1 MRHGVHTMKFYSND
15 LDFDGVW
22 TVPDDWKNSVS
33 ADSCAQPSPS
43 RWSRYVDGSP
53 RSAPRLVITRQPE
66 EQHRARYLSE
76 GSRGAIKDRSGTSYC
91 TIQLLGHYR
100 PTRVEI
106 FAGTCSENSTA
117 HEQYQL
123 IGVCGKGAIATP
135 CRKMIADDGIHCLE
149 ITLRPET
156 NMTAVLDCVGI
167 LKICGN
173 DTRRRAS
180 KSAKNNNANCS
191 VRLVFRAYVSF
202 ENGSESVIR
211 TESEPIRCVQQL
223 GTPEVLKISRYS
235 ASASGG
241 DELFIIGRNFD
252 RNTSVLFREYRNDGT
267 LLWSAE
273 ASIIHQYLHQCHLVC
288 ILPPYPNV
296 SRGGSATLTVCCGTK
311 SSHPLSFHFAA
322 AEVIDDWRPPS
333 SPDYLR
339 DDKFCIPDERIA
351 SDDSELHGIAAK
363 RTRP

>member
-1 MRHGVHTMKFYSND
+1 MSFECSYSND

-91 TIQLLGHYR
+91 TIQVRMSIQLATLFR
-100 PTRVEI
+100 MR
-106 FAGTCSENSTA
+106 TCSENSTA

-252 RNTSVLFREYRNDGT
+252 RNTSVLFREYRN
-267 LLWSAE
+267 
-273 ASIIHQYLHQCHLVC
+273 
-288 ILPPYPNV
+288 
-296 SRGGSATLTVCCGTK
+296 
-311 SSHPLSFHFAA
+311 
-322 AEVIDDWRPPS
+322 EVIDDWRPPS